1 MDGWQDN
8 HFLVY
13 LNSATVFSSNND
25 SKDVLPAR
33 NPVRKRATLKTTFWP
48 MIGGIGQGFANY
60 LLVLRT
66 IDRGKMSKRELVEW
80 LVERFGLAASYAAN
94 VVTTLFTGLGVV
106 ELRDGICAVA
116 KPGRA
121 LLDNSSP
128 RFLYALFADQF
139 LGVAEIPALLTE
151 QQPLT
156 ADALFSAWF
165 DKIRRTIQKRWTRNH
180 ARMQFKHRVDWLRSL
195 DIVNRVADGYYL
207 SVGGMEETA
216 QAKMRAAGSIHER
229 DAISHNDIEDK
240 LKSIGQFF
248 EFMAIKRASVNDA
261 RPARVARLS
270 ENRQLDCLWARI
282 IHFGGKVQ
290 YAFEVQLSGNVSDA
304 IERLEMVA
312 PFVQKA
318 VVVTD
323 EVQQGKIEDRL
334 RVKHSPL
341 CDKLLFLSYDDI
353 NQIAAAVN
361 ALKVFTGKVFHE

>member
-1 MDGWQDN
+1 M
-8 HFLVY
+8 
-13 LNSATVFSSNND
+13 
-25 SKDVLPAR
+25 
-33 NPVRKRATLKTTFWP
+33 RKRLTQKSTFWP
-48 MIGGIGQGFANY
+48 MIGGIGQGFPNY

-66 IDRGKMSKRELVEW
+66 VETTKRSKRELVKW
-80 LVERFGLAASYAAN
+80 LVKRFGLATSYADN
-94 VVTTLFTGLGVV
+94 VVTTLLTGPGVV
-106 ELRDGICAVA
+106 ELQDGICVVG

-121 LLDNSSP
+121 LLENSSP

-139 LGVAEIPALLTE
+139 LGVAEIPALLAE

-156 ADALFSAWF
+156 SDALFDAWF
-165 DKIRRTIQKRWTRNH
+165 DKIKRTIQKRWTPRH
-180 ARMQFKHRVDWLRSL
+180 ARMQFKHRIDWLRSL
-195 DIVNRVADGYYL
+195 DIINRVADTYYL
-207 SVGGMEETA
+207 SAHGMEATT
-216 QAKMRAAGSIHER
+216 QAKTRAARSSEKR

-240 LKSIGQFF
+240 LKSIGEFF

-261 RPARVARLS
+261 RPVRVPKLS

-282 IHFGGKVQ
+282 IHFGGRVQ

-323 EVQQGKIEDRL
+323 EAQQRKIEDRL
-334 RVKHSPL
+334 LVKQSPL
-341 CDKLLFLSYDDI
+341 RDKLLFLSYDDI